1 MGNFTI
7 MIMHLQAAIEA
18 EKDIREEH
26 SYKGG
31 HNNEQ
36 VVEEATNVI

>member
-7 MIMHLQAAIEA
+7 IMINLQAAIEA

-26 SYKGG
+26 GYKQG

-36 VVEEATNVI
+36 VVEEASNVI